1 MRDRL
6 LHSDLPHSSNAI
18 SPNLP
23 MERKWTQQMQINC
36 WHTSI
41 HLVKRVLAAPC
52 REDVDALNA
61 QQLRELPGEARRFV
75 AQDAG
80 SPEVLAAACPARR
93 TLDLKVRKAGRG
105 VEGWEASCRLA
116 PLRRDSMRTEA
127 PPLCLL
133 SWS

>member
-1 MRDRL
+1 
-6 LHSDLPHSSNAI
+6 
-18 SPNLP
+18 
-23 MERKWTQQMQINC
+23 MQINC

-93 TLDLKVRKAGRG
+93 TLDLKVRKGRQG
-105 VEGWEASCRLA
+105 CGGLGGLLPPGAAEEGQHAHRGTSPVLA
-116 PLRRDSMRTEA
+116 QLE
-127 PPLCLL
+127 L
-133 SWS
+133 SQYG